1 MIFRIAALGIGAIAM
16 YYFDPI
22 SGKRR
27 RSLLRDQLTHLR
39 NEGRHYAKGTLKHAR
54 NRASGVVAEA
64 RSAIERRR
72 SERAA
77 PDRRDP
83 ERQQHWPLDVNLN
96 S

>member
-1 MIFRIAALGIGAIAM
+1 MIFRIAALGFGALAM
-16 YYFDPI
+16 YYFDPD

-39 NEGRHYAKGTLKHAR
+39 REGRHYAKGTMKHAR
-54 NRASGVVAEA
+54 NRAHGVVAEA

-72 SERAA
+72 EQR
-77 PDRRDP
+77 PELDRRAG
-83 ERQQHWPLDVNLN
+83 QHWPVDPVDIDL